1 MTAATRML
9 ALAGALVLASA
20 ARAAAIDAPPALAG
34 VGIVDRAGAR
44 VPRDVTFVDHD
55 GRRVRLGSYFDGTRP
70 VVLVLAYYHCPM
82 LCPLILD
89 GLGRALAA
97 AGRVGAVR
105 VLTISIDPRDRPA
118 DARTRR
124 AAVLAALPG
133 AGARRDVDWTFLVDG
148 DGADAAGGAGVG
160 AGDGADAADG
170 AGVGAGAGA
179 GDAADARVDGAAAR
193 SARATRSRDVRGAAS
208 VAGADG
214 AARVAEAVGYRYR
227 RDPAS
232 GEYAHG
238 AAIFVLRGDGR
249 LARVLQ
255 GVAPTAAELVAALDA
270 ASGAADDA
278 GATGAAARGAAAGS
292 TDDASAT
299 DGAAVGTAA
308 GAGATSGTGAAALAA
323 GLLQCFRYTPSL
335 RRHGG
340 AVVAAFQIGGALI
353 LVGFGV
359 VIATARRRARAR
371 RRR

>member
-44 VPRDVTFVDHD
+44 VPLDVTFVDHD

-70 VVLVLAYYHCPM
+70 VVLILAYYHCPM

-124 AAVLAALPG
+124 AAVLAALPS

-148 DGADAAGGAGVG
+148 DGADAA
-160 AGDGADAADG
+160 DG
-170 AGVGAGAGA
+170 AGVDAGA

-193 SARATRSRDVRGAAS
+193 SARATRSRAVRGAAS
-208 VAGADG
+208 VAGADGAARVAEADG

-308 GAGATSGTGAAALAA
+308 GAGATTGTGAAALAA

-359 VIATARRRARAR
+359 VIATARRRARGR